1 MGPIDMN
8 VTALIAEDEGPQRR
22 ALARLL
28 ASAWPQ
34 LRIVAECANGTSAL
48 AALEAQ
54 RPTIAFLDI
63 RMAGKDGIAVAQQ
76 AGPATQIVFTTA
88 YEQHAVRA
96 FELGA
101 VDYILKPVTAERLG
115 ATLDRV
121 RARLAPIREDSD
133 APSTS
138 GALPR
143 LSWITACVG
152 NQVKLIA
159 VEDVVFFQAG
169 DSCTRVVTAT
179 EEAIIRT
186 PLREILKRLDPD
198 KFWQIHRS
206 FIVQLSAIAAVRRD
220 ELGKLEIE
228 LRGREEVIPV
238 SQSFQSR
245 FRGM

>member
-1 MGPIDMN
+1 MN

-28 ASAWPQ
+28 ANAWPE

-48 AALEAQ
+48 AALEAE

-76 AGPATQIVFTTA
+76 AGSSTQIVFTTA
-88 YEQHAVRA
+88 HDQHAVRA

-101 VDYILKPVTAERLG
+101 VDYILKPVTAERLET
-115 ATLDRV
+115 ALNRL
-121 RARLAPIREDSD
+121 RARLAPLREDGD
-133 APSTS
+133 TPSPS
-138 GALPR
+138 QGLPR
-143 LSWITACVG
+143 LSWITASTG
-152 NQVKLIA
+152 NRVKFIA
-159 VEDVVFFQAG
+159 VENVLFLQARE
-169 DSCTRVVTAT
+169 SCTRVVTAT
-179 EEAIIRT
+179 EAAIIRM

-198 KFWQIHRS
+198 AFWQIHRS

-220 ELGKLEIE
+220 ELGKLEVE
-228 LRGREEVIPV
+228 LRGCEELIPV
-238 SQSFQSR
+238 SQSFQCR

>member
-1 MGPIDMN
+1 MN

-28 ASAWPQ
+28 ASAWPE

-76 AGPATQIVFTTA
+76 AGPSTQVVFTTA
-88 YEQHAVRA
+88 YDQHAVRA

-101 VDYILKPVTAERLG
+101 VDYILKPVTAERLE
-115 ATLDRV
+115 ATLDRL
-121 RARLAPIREDSD
+121 RARLAPMREDSD
-133 APSTS
+133 APSS
-138 GALPR
+138 SPGLPR
-143 LSWITACVG
+143 LSWITASIG
-152 NQVKLIA
+152 NQVKFIA
-159 VEDVVFFQAG
+159 VENVLFFQACE
-169 DSCTRVVTAT
+169 SCTRVVTAT

-186 PLREILKRLDPD
+186 PLREILKRVDPD
-198 KFWQIHRS
+198 AFWQIHRS
-206 FIVQLSAIAAVRRD
+206 FIVQLSAIAAVRRN
-220 ELGKLEIE
+220 ELGKLEID
-228 LRGREEVIPV
+228 LRGCGEVIPV